1 MGSALTTRPSFQSPT
16 LFLIYVQ
23 LCGKECSIG
32 PKTGGH
38 KHGEGDFSGREWRRQ
53 KSICGVKL
61 KGCKCGE

>member
-1 MGSALTTRPSFQSPT
+1 M
-16 LFLIYVQ
+16 
-23 LCGKECSIG
+23 SIG

-53 KSICGVKL
+53 KSMCDMKL